1 MQLSQG
7 GEDSLLRLNG
17 DKIHS
22 GLLLDHSGTRWT
34 LFPPFCKFL
43 QKGIQKWEKDAS
55 NYREDGLIEMKTI
68 VRTIENVISIY
79 IVFYRVET
87 TDSDNPRLALAM
99 K

>member
-1 MQLSQG
+1 M
-7 GEDSLLRLNG
+7 
-17 DKIHS
+17 
-22 GLLLDHSGTRWT
+22 DHSGTRDH
-34 LFPPFCKFL
+34 LLPPVCQFL

-55 NYREDGLIEMKTI
+55 DYREDGLIEMKTI
-68 VRTIENVISIY
+68 AKTIENVISIY